1 MATSGSIDYSLTAS
15 QVITHA
21 LRLIGVAAV
30 FEDPSG
36 EDAAIAKT
44 QLNLMLKGW
53 QNAGPHICR
62 QTEGSAT
69 LVAGT
74 ASYALS
80 PRPYRVIDARYRDA
94 NGRDLP
100 MLELTRQEYYDLP
113 LKTSTGVP
121 TTYYFDP
128 QRAAGT
134 LYVWPVPASVTTET
148 IRYTYQRVI
157 EDIDSLSNDID
168 VPSEHL
174 DLVTYALAD
183 RLSDLYG
190 KDVPRITQR
199 AGLLTAQA
207 RDMDREPII
216 RMVPGR

>member
-1 MATSGSIDYSLTAS
+1 MATSGSIDYSLTAR

-21 LRLIGVAAV
+21 LRMIGVAAV

-36 EDAAIAKT
+36 EDSSIAMT

-53 QNAGPHICR
+53 QNAGPHIFR

-69 LVAGT
+69 LVAST
-74 ASYALS
+74 VSYSLS
-80 PRPYRVIDARYRDA
+80 PRPYRVLDARYRDA

-100 MLELTRQEYYDLP
+100 MMELTRAEYYDLP

-134 LYVWPVPASVTTET
+134 LYVWPVPSSVTTET
-148 IRYTYQRVI
+148 VRYTYQRVI
-157 EDIDSLSNDID
+157 EDIDDLANDID

-174 DLVTYALAD
+174 DLVSYALAD
-183 RLSDLYG
+183 RLMDLYG
-190 KDVPRITQR
+190 KDNNRITQR
-199 AGLLTAQA
+199 AMLLERNA
-207 RDMDREPII
+207 RDMDREPVI